1 MNLILHN
8 EIHEVSRLEGWLEAL
23 SEHFGFDPILIPGL
37 NLALEEAATNVILY
51 AYPQG
56 TDGTLEI
63 TASCE
68 NGALTFVMADS
79 GKPFDPTARPPV
91 DITARA
97 EDRPIG
103 GLGIHLVLEIMD
115 KVLYTYDN
123 GQNILTM
130 IKNI

>member
-1 MNLILHN
+1 MKLILHN
-8 EIHEVSRLEGWLEAL
+8 DIHEISRLEGWLEAL
-23 SEHFGFDPILIPGL
+23 AQNFGFDPLLIPGL

-51 AYPQG
+51 AYPKG
-56 TDGTLEI
+56 TDGILEI
-63 TASCE
+63 QASCE
-68 NGALTFVMADS
+68 NGALCFVLADS

-103 GLGIHLVLEIMD
+103 GLGIHLVLKIMD
-115 KVLYTYDN
+115 QVTYTYDK